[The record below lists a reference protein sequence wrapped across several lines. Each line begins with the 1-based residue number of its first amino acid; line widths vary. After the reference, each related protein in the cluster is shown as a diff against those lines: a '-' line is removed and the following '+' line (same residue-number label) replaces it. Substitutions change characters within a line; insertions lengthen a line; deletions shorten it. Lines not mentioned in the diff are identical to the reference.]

1 MKKIVVFVVVLL
13 IFFACAAVGYSIASR
28 FDLLELEATIE
39 PVESEAGEQ
48 YRLLIV
54 QVDQLDAS
62 QPRLVSVWYV
72 SLFFIENAPA
82 TLTFAQLYA
91 PYSTAESAQRLEQS
105 FSMIP
110 DGGPAPAFLRTV
122 ERFRIGWDSY
132 VVVDYFSTQRMLEWI
147 NGPGSYAAAFET
159 PEETTA
165 LLTRTCES
173 LKALS
178 NRENPPFDWTGL
190 APDHFRSNLRMEIGL
205 AYWNRMTGL
214 EQAIRCDLILAR

>member
-105 FSMIP
+105 FS
-110 DGGPAPAFLRTV
+110 
-122 ERFRIGWDSY
+122 
-132 VVVDYFSTQRMLEWI
+132 
-147 NGPGSYAAAFET
+147 
-159 PEETTA
+159 
-165 LLTRTCES
+165 
-173 LKALS
+173 
-178 NRENPPFDWTGL
+178 
-190 APDHFRSNLRMEIGL
+190 
-205 AYWNRMTGL
+205 
-214 EQAIRCDLILAR
+214 